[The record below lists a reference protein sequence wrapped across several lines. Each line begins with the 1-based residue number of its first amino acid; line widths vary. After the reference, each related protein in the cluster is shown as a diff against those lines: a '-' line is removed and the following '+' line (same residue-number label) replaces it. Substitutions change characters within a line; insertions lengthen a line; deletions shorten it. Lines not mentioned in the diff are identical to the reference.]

1 MTHLLCSTCLGWSI
15 QTLIFVLSL
24 SLNSHSK
31 MWESRLYNSFRFPFC
46 SPIWMLLLLLRL
58 VITVTEHVYV
68 CVSVWCMLAG
78 WLPGVVLQLISMF
91 VHAWTQTKPQF
102 PVTKESNK
110 LTTIQLLFRLSTMR
124 CGCWARS
131 EYFDVSQITR
141 KFLSVYGSGE
151 KMLWECLRYRNVYR
165 CLVK

>member
-1 MTHLLCSTCLGWSI
+1 MVYSLSH
-15 QTLIFVLSL
+15 FRSL

-31 MWESRLYNSFRFPFC
+31 MREWRLYNSFHFPFH
-46 SPIWMLLLLLRL
+46 SPVWMLLLLLRL
-58 VITVTEHVYV
+58 VITVTVSTSAERV
-68 CVSVWCMLAG
+68 CVCLMHAG
-78 WLPGVVLQLISMF
+78 WLAGVVLQLISMF

-124 CGCWARS
+124 CGCWVRS